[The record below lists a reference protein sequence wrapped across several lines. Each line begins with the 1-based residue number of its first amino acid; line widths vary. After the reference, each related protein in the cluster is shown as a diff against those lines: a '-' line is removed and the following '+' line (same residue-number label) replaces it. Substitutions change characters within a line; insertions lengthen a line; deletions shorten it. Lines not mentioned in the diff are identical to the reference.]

1 MLVMPVHIKP
11 ESGDSLS
18 VIIGVMDEECY
29 IVCSE
34 SFENDLDLAIQ

>member
-1 MLVMPVHIKP
+1 MRGNTL
-11 ESGDSLS
+11 
-18 VIIGVMDEECY
+18 IIGVMNEEFC